1 MTFED
6 VLGNSLAFVPF
17 LTGTH
22 ANILTRRR
30 VPDDFDLIR
39 FVCFFSTERKQKCS
53 IFGFS
58 VNKDFG

>member
-39 FVCFFSTERKQKCS
+39 FVCFFRQKGS
-53 IFGFS
+53 RN
-58 VNKDFG
+58 VLYLDFQ